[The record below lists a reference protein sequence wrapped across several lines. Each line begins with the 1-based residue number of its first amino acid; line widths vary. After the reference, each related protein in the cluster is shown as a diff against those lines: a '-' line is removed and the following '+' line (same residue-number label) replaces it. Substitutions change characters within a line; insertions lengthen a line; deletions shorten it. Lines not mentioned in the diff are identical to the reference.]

1 MSTSPQRRS
10 EKFLLK
16 SPDAEPDLHR
26 PIAMNCIHAKWQ
38 WTASIVAVAVL
49 LLFMVHG
56 AYGQS
61 AAFAIFTGHALD
73 PQGASVPGATVTA
86 TNVETGIVRTTQTT
100 SDGLYRFDHLP
111 PGIYDVVIEARS
123 LAKAEAKN
131 VKLQVGERRDINFNL
146 ELARRKESVIV
157 TSAIPLIETT
167 KTDVSTVIDEKD
179 VANLPTTTSFE
190 GVGGVSNDFEGLAA
204 SAPGVRYDYTNDSAD
219 LVGPG
224 NVNDRGIVVNVDG
237 GNIWDQA
244 QILVARDSLGAS
256 VEEVKE
262 FQVLT
267 NNYNAEYG
275 QAGSIILNVV
285 TKSGTNDLHGDFH
298 AYFRGRNLESSNFF
312 YNLSNPTSRAPFFKH
327 EYGFTAGGPL
337 VKDRL
342 FWFTSLEDT
351 AQGAPVTSLP
361 FGNTITIN
369 QPVNELLWSAK
380 VDANL
385 TDKHTLTV
393 RYNVQRDTS
402 SNVLLQTPPG
412 NTDPSGLV
420 ESVIHN
426 AGLNMGMIST
436 LTSHAV
442 NEARFFWHRFLLSTL
457 TASMLPGEALP
468 NAYVG
473 ADFCCPQGDYQNRFQ
488 YIDNLSWTRGSHAYK
503 FGANISHFPIHALF
517 QQFHYGEY
525 SNFAP
530 GPCTNSFFPQADGE
544 CPSQFAIGLGPSSV
558 NTADNIYGLYFQDTW
573 RFRRNV
579 TVNYGLRYDK
589 EDGAFKG
596 GTISDPQVP
605 GGCLQSNRLIPACGS
620 DNTNW
625 QPRLGIAWS
634 PNFEHGTMHW
644 LFGDPGKSVIRVGGA
659 RITEMVD
666 LNVVVNSLI
675 FDGNTLF
682 TQSITPR
689 SIGNDGLTTGQQI
702 LNAYPDQ
709 PSTALLNLFKP
720 VGYYG
725 RVRPISPM
733 LKNPQVNMA
742 SLVYQRQLGSSFT
755 YCIGYQGV
763 FAHGLFGEK
772 DTNFPTPTADPAHPG
787 YFYMPGVP
795 DRAFGPIRTV
805 FSDRESGYNALVITA
820 VKRMAHH
827 IQFQGSY
834 TWSHTLSDGED
845 FFGLSEPGNP
855 LAPLRLDNASAQNDI
870 RHLVNF
876 NFVADTNNLMH
887 TPVVRTIV
895 NNWTFGMLSTLQSGR
910 PFPVSTGDASF
921 AGLNFPALGSETMQR
936 PNICTTGS
944 SVPGCAGAP
953 AGALV
958 ATNIGSISGT
968 NLEVGPA
975 GVAACVAAGLTNC
988 AALQTTFAAPA
999 GASTSGPVDS
1009 FARTPVDFQYI
1020 NGNLARNAGQS
1031 LAIYRFDISLTK
1043 AIKFPKWESAS
1054 LELNMDVFN
1063 LFNHPG
1069 FIFNNSFDTLN
1080 LLLLPAPTVNGVP
1093 NPNFNCTASCLNPF
1107 TGLYLGAN
1115 GQPLTLANFQRATFA
1130 AAKNFNGL
1138 GGPAGEVTARIIQL
1152 AIRFR
1157 W

>member
-1 MSTSPQRRS
+1 MSTSLPRRGK
-10 EKFLLK
+10 KFLPK

-26 PIAMNCIHAKWQ
+26 AIDTNCIHAKWQ
-38 WTASIVAVAVL
+38 WTASIVVVAGL
-49 LLFMVHG
+49 LLLTAPG

-61 AAFAIFTGHALD
+61 AAFAIFTGYALD
-73 PQGASVPGATVTA
+73 PQGASVSGATVTA
-86 TNVETGIVRTTQTT
+86 TNVETGIIRTTQTT
-100 SDGLYRFDHLP
+100 SDGLYRFDNLP
-111 PGIYDVVIEARS
+111 PGIYDVIIEAGS
-123 LAKAEAKN
+123 FAKAEAKN
-131 VKLQVGERRDINFNL
+131 VKLQVGEQRDINFNL
-146 ELARRKESVIV
+146 ELAGEKQSVHV
-157 TSAIPLIETT
+157 TSELPLIETT
-167 KTDVSTVIDEKD
+167 KTDVSTLINDKD

-190 GVGGVSNDFEGLAA
+190 GVGGVSNDFEGLAV

-224 NVNDRGIVVNVDG
+224 NVNDRGITVNVDG
-237 GNIWDQA
+237 GNIWDEA
-244 QILVARDSLGAS
+244 QILVARDALGAS

-275 QAGSIILNVV
+275 QAGSIILNVI
-285 TKSGTNDLHGDFH
+285 TKSGTKDFHGDFH
-298 AYFRGRNLESSNFF
+298 AYFRGRNFGASNFF
-312 YNLSNPTSRAPFFKH
+312 YNLSDPTSRAPFFKH
-327 EYGFTAGGPL
+327 EYGFTAGGPF
-337 VKDRL
+337 VKNRL

-361 FGNTITIN
+361 FGNSITIN

-385 TDKHTLTV
+385 TDKHLLTV

-402 SNVLLQTPPG
+402 SNVLLNTPPG
-412 NTDPSGLV
+412 STDPSGLV
-420 ESVIHN
+420 NSTIHDS
-426 AGLNMGMIST
+426 GLNIGLIST
-436 LTSHAV
+436 LTSHTV

-457 TASMLPGEALP
+457 TVSTLPAEALP

-488 YIDNLSWTRGSHAYK
+488 YIDNLSWTRGRHAFK
-503 FGANISHFPIHALF
+503 FGVNISHFPIHSLF

-530 GPCTNSFFPQADGE
+530 GPCTNSSFPQADGQ
-544 CPSQFAIGLGPSSV
+544 CPSQFTIGLGPGVV
-558 NTADNIYGLYFQDTW
+558 NIADNIYGIYAQDTW
-573 RFRRNV
+573 QLRRNIS
-579 TVNYGLRYDK
+579 VNYGLRYDK
-589 EDGAFKG
+589 EDGAFTG
-596 GTISDPQVP
+596 GTVPDPQVP
-605 GGCLQSNRLIPACGS
+605 GGCLQSNSLIPACGS
-620 DNTNW
+620 DNANW

-634 PNFEHGTMHW
+634 PSFENGIGHW
-644 LFGDPGKSVIRVGGA
+644 LFGDSGKSVIRAAGG

-666 LNVVVNSLI
+666 LNVVVNSRI

-682 TQSITPR
+682 TQSITAG
-689 SIGNDGLTTGQQI
+689 SIGSDGVTTGEQV
-702 LNAYPDQ
+702 LKTYPNR
-709 PSTALLNLFKP
+709 PSASLLDLFKP

-725 RVRPISPM
+725 RVRPISPT

-755 YCIGYQGV
+755 YSIGYQGV

-772 DTNFPTPTADPAHPG
+772 DTNFPTPIADTAHPG

-795 DRAFGPIRTV
+795 NPAFGPIREV
-805 FSDRESGYNALVITA
+805 FSDRESGYNALVVTA
-820 VKRMAHH
+820 VKRTAQHF
-827 IQFQGSY
+827 QFQGSY
-834 TWSHTLSDGED
+834 VWSHTLSDGED

-870 RHLVNF
+870 RNLVNF
-876 NFVADTNNLMH
+876 NFVADTNNLWQI
-887 TPVVRTIV
+887 PVVRTIL
-895 NNWTFGMLSTLQSGR
+895 NNWTFGIMSTLQSGR

-921 AGLNFPALGSETMQR
+921 TGLNFTNLGSETMQR
-936 PNICTTGS
+936 PNVCTTGS
-944 SVPGCAGAP
+944 SAPSCAGAP
-953 AGALV
+953 IGALV

-975 GVAACVAAGLTNC
+975 GVATCVAAGLTDC

-1009 FARTPVDFQYI
+1009 FTGTPVEFQYI
-1020 NGNLARNAGQS
+1020 NGNLVRNAGQS

-1043 AIKFPKWESAS
+1043 AIRIPKLNSAS
-1054 LELNMDVFN
+1054 LELKMDVFN

-1069 FIFNNSFDTLN
+1069 FIFNNSFDVLN
-1080 LLLLPAPTVNGVP
+1080 LLLLPALTVNGAP
-1093 NPNFNCTASCLNPF
+1093 NPNFNCTVSCLNPF
-1107 TGLYLGAN
+1107 RGLYLGAN
-1115 GQPLTLANFQRATFA
+1115 GQPLTLANFQRATFN

-1138 GGPAGEVTARIIQL
+1138 GGPAGEVTPRIIQL

>member
-1 MSTSPQRRS
+1 MSTSPSRR
-10 EKFLLK
+10 ERKFLPK
-16 SPDAEPDLHR
+16 SPGAEPDLHDA
-26 PIAMNCIHAKWQ
+26 IATNCIHAKWQ
-38 WTASIVAVAVL
+38 WTASIAAVAGL
-49 LLFMVHG
+49 LLLIAPG
-56 AYGQS
+56 AYCQS
-61 AAFAIFTGHALD
+61 ASFAIFTGRAQD
-73 PQGASVPGATVTA
+73 PQGASVAGATVTA
-86 TNVETGIVRTTQTT
+86 TNQETGIVRTTQTT
-100 SDGLYRFDHLP
+100 SDGLYRFDDLP

-123 LAKAEAKN
+123 FARVEVKN
-131 VKLQVGERRDINFNL
+131 VNLWVGEQRDVNFNL
-146 ELARRKESVIV
+146 KLAGGKQSVVV
-157 TSAIPLIETT
+157 TSELPLIETT

-190 GVGGVSNDFEGLAA
+190 GVGGVSNDFEGLAV
-204 SAPGVRYDYTNDSAD
+204 SAPGVRYDYTSDSSD

-224 NVNDRGIVVNVDG
+224 NVNDRGITVNVDG
-237 GNIWDQA
+237 GNIWDEA
-244 QILVARDSLGAS
+244 QILVARDAHGAS

-285 TKSGTNDLHGDFH
+285 TKSGTNDFHGDFH
-298 AYFRGRNLESSNFF
+298 AYFRGRNLESSTYF
-312 YNLSNPTSRAPFFKH
+312 YNLSDPTSRAPFFKH
-327 EYGFTAGGPL
+327 EYGFTAGGPF
-337 VKDRL
+337 VKNRL
-342 FWFTSLEDT
+342 FWFSSLEDT

-361 FGNTITIN
+361 FGNSITIN

-380 VDANL
+380 VEANL
-385 TDKHTLTV
+385 TDKHLLTV

-402 SNVLLQTPPG
+402 SNVLLNTPPG
-412 NTDPSGLV
+412 STDPSGLV
-420 ESVIHN
+420 NSTIHDS
-426 AGLNMGMIST
+426 GLNIGLIST

-442 NEARFFWHRFLLSTL
+442 NQARFFWHRFLLSTL
-457 TASMLPGEALP
+457 TARTLPAEAFP

-488 YIDNLSWTRGSHAYK
+488 YIDNLSWTRGRHAFK
-503 FGANISHFPIHALF
+503 FGVNISHFPIHSLF
-517 QQFHYGEY
+517 QQLHYGEY

-530 GPCTNSFFPQADGE
+530 GPCLNSFFPQANGQ
-544 CPSQFAIGLGPSSV
+544 CPSQFTIGLGPGAV
-558 NTADNIYGLYFQDTW
+558 NIADNIYGIYAQDTW
-573 RFRRNV
+573 QFRRNI
-579 TVNYGLRYDK
+579 TVNYGLRFDK
-589 EDGAFKG
+589 EDGAFTG
-596 GTISDPQVP
+596 GTVPDPQVP
-605 GGCLQSNRLIPACGS
+605 GGCLQSNGLIPACGS
-620 DNTNW
+620 DNANW

-634 PNFEHGTMHW
+634 PSFENGTGHW
-644 LFGDPGKSVIRVGGA
+644 LFGDPGKSVIRAAGG

-666 LNVVVNSLI
+666 LNVTVNSRI

-682 TQSITPR
+682 TQSITAG
-689 SIGNDGLTTGQQI
+689 SIGSDGATGEQV
-702 LNAYPDQ
+702 LKTYPNL
-709 PSTALLNLFKP
+709 PSASLLDLFKP

-725 RVRPISPM
+725 RVRPISPT

-755 YCIGYQGV
+755 YSIGYQAA
-763 FAHGLFGEK
+763 FTHGLFGEK
-772 DTNFPTPTADPAHPG
+772 DTNFPTPIADPAHPG

-795 DRAFGPIRTV
+795 NPAFGPIRTV

-820 VKRMAHH
+820 VKRMSHH
-827 IQFQGSY
+827 VQFQGSY
-834 TWSHTLSDGED
+834 VWSHTLSDGED

-855 LAPLRLDNASAQNDI
+855 LAPLSLDNASAQNDL

-876 NFVADTNNLMH
+876 NFVADTNNLFEA
-887 TPVVRTIV
+887 PVARTIL
-895 NNWTFGMLSTLQSGR
+895 NNWTFGMMSTLQSGR

-921 AGLNFPALGSETMQR
+921 TGLNFTDLGSETMQR
-936 PNICTTGS
+936 PNVCTAGS
-944 SVPGCAGAP
+944 SAPGCAGAP
-953 AGALV
+953 IGALV

-975 GVAACVAAGLTNC
+975 GVAACVAAGLTDC

-999 GASTSGPVDS
+999 GVSTSGPVDS
-1009 FARTPVDFQYI
+1009 ITGTPVDFQYI
-1020 NGNLARNAGQS
+1020 DGNLVRNAGQS

-1043 AIKFPKWESAS
+1043 AIKIPKWESAS
-1054 LELNMDVFN
+1054 LELKMDVFN

-1069 FIFNNSFDTLN
+1069 FIFNNSFDALN
-1080 LLLLPAPTVNGVP
+1080 LLLLPARIVNGAP
-1093 NPNFNCTASCLNPF
+1093 NPNFNCTVSCLNPF

-1115 GQPLTLANFQRATFA
+1115 GRPLTLANFQRATFN

-1138 GGPAGEVTARIIQL
+1138 GGPAGEVTPRIIQL

>member
-1 MSTSPQRRS
+1 
-10 EKFLLK
+10 
-16 SPDAEPDLHR
+16 
-26 PIAMNCIHAKWQ
+26 
-38 WTASIVAVAVL
+38 VAGL
-49 LLFMVHG
+49 LLLIAPG
-56 AYGQS
+56 AYCQS
-61 AAFAIFTGHALD
+61 ASFAIFTGRAQD
-73 PQGASVPGATVTA
+73 PQGASVAGATVTA
-86 TNVETGIVRTTQTT
+86 TNQETGIVRTTQTT
-100 SDGLYRFDHLP
+100 SDGLYRFDDLP

-123 LAKAEAKN
+123 FARVEVKN
-131 VKLQVGERRDINFNL
+131 VNLWVGEQRDVNFNL
-146 ELARRKESVIV
+146 KLAGGKQSVVV
-157 TSAIPLIETT
+157 TSELPLIETT

-190 GVGGVSNDFEGLAA
+190 GVGGVSNDFEGLAV
-204 SAPGVRYDYTNDSAD
+204 SAPGVRYDYTSDSSD

-224 NVNDRGIVVNVDG
+224 NVNDRGITVNVDG
-237 GNIWDQA
+237 GNIWDEA
-244 QILVARDSLGAS
+244 QILVARDALGAS

-285 TKSGTNDLHGDFH
+285 TKSGTNDFHGDFH
-298 AYFRGRNLESSNFF
+298 AYFRGRNLESSTYF
-312 YNLSNPTSRAPFFKH
+312 YNLSDPTSRAPFFKH
-327 EYGFTAGGPL
+327 EYGFTAGGPF
-337 VKDRL
+337 VKNRL
-342 FWFTSLEDT
+342 FWFSSLEDT

-361 FGNTITIN
+361 FGNSITIN

-380 VDANL
+380 VEANL
-385 TDKHTLTV
+385 TDKHLLTV

-402 SNVLLQTPPG
+402 SNVLLNTPPG
-412 NTDPSGLV
+412 STDPSGLV
-420 ESVIHN
+420 NSTIHDS
-426 AGLNMGMIST
+426 GLNIGLIST

-442 NEARFFWHRFLLSTL
+442 NQARFFWHRFLLSTL
-457 TASMLPGEALP
+457 TARTLPAEAFP

-488 YIDNLSWTRGSHAYK
+488 YIDNLSWTRGRHAFK
-503 FGANISHFPIHALF
+503 FGVNISHFPIHSLF
-517 QQFHYGEY
+517 QQLHYGEY

-530 GPCTNSFFPQADGE
+530 GPCLNSFFPQANGQ
-544 CPSQFAIGLGPSSV
+544 CPSQFTIGLGPGAV
-558 NTADNIYGLYFQDTW
+558 NIADNIYGIYAQDTW
-573 RFRRNV
+573 QFRRNI
-579 TVNYGLRYDK
+579 TVNYGLRFDK
-589 EDGAFKG
+589 EDGAFTG
-596 GTISDPQVP
+596 GTVPDPQVP
-605 GGCLQSNRLIPACGS
+605 GGCLQSNGLIPACGS
-620 DNTNW
+620 DNANW

-634 PNFEHGTMHW
+634 PSFENGTGHW
-644 LFGDPGKSVIRVGGA
+644 LFGDPGKSVIRAAGG

-666 LNVVVNSLI
+666 LNVTVNSRI

-682 TQSITPR
+682 TQSITAG
-689 SIGNDGLTTGQQI
+689 SIGSDGATGEQV
-702 LNAYPDQ
+702 LKTYPNL
-709 PSTALLNLFKP
+709 PSASLLDLFKP

-725 RVRPISPM
+725 RVRPISPT

-755 YCIGYQGV
+755 YSIGYQAA
-763 FAHGLFGEK
+763 FTHGLFGEK
-772 DTNFPTPTADPAHPG
+772 DTNFPTPIADPAHPG

-795 DRAFGPIRTV
+795 NPAFGPIRTV

-820 VKRMAHH
+820 VKRMSHNV
-827 IQFQGSY
+827 QFQGSY
-834 TWSHTLSDGED
+834 VWSHTLSDGED

-855 LAPLRLDNASAQNDI
+855 LAPLSLDNASAQNDL

-876 NFVADTNNLMH
+876 NFVADTNNLFEA
-887 TPVVRTIV
+887 PVARTIL
-895 NNWTFGMLSTLQSGR
+895 NNWTFGMMSTLQSGR

-921 AGLNFPALGSETMQR
+921 TGLNFTDLGSETMQR
-936 PNICTTGS
+936 PNVCTAGS
-944 SVPGCAGAP
+944 SAPGCAGAP
-953 AGALV
+953 IGALV

-975 GVAACVAAGLTNC
+975 GVAACVAAGLTDC

-999 GASTSGPVDS
+999 GVSTSGPVDS
-1009 FARTPVDFQYI
+1009 ITGTPVDFQYI
-1020 NGNLARNAGQS
+1020 DGNLVRNAGQS

-1043 AIKFPKWESAS
+1043 AIKIPKWESAS
-1054 LELNMDVFN
+1054 LELKMDVFN

-1069 FIFNNSFDTLN
+1069 FIFNNSFDALN
-1080 LLLLPAPTVNGVP
+1080 LLLLPARIVNGAP
-1093 NPNFNCTASCLNPF
+1093 NPNFNCTVSCLNPF

-1115 GQPLTLANFQRATFA
+1115 GRPLTLANFQRATFN

-1138 GGPAGEVTARIIQL
+1138 GGPAGEVTPRIIQL